1 MIAKDRCC
9 RYAVPRE
16 QIQTRNRALGAGNNA
31 RGRPTISSCL
41 FVRLVMTFDL
51 SSRVSHDEDEDLQ
64 SPAQSVICN
73 LSYSL
78 VNQYI

>member
-1 MIAKDRCC
+1 
-9 RYAVPRE
+9 
-16 QIQTRNRALGAGNNA
+16 
-31 RGRPTISSCL
+31 
-41 FVRLVMTFDL
+41 MTFDL

-78 VNQYI
+78 VNQYILLKIRKQTAGGLCLFLLFPPSVCF